1 MNNALPHV
9 RHGFG
14 AVRPYLYGHA
24 DLPDFIR
31 EVFGGEELERNAH
44 RHGGAN
50 VELRVADSILMVE
63 AAAPGGD
70 HAGKPRG
77 AVYVYL
83 PDVDAAHARALAL
96 GARSVM
102 EPDDRPW
109 GDRIAGIEDRHG
121 NTWWMASYRHRCV

>member
-1 MNNALPHV
+1 VTDAQPHV

-31 EVFGGEELERNAH
+31 QVFGGEELERNEH

-83 PDVDAAHARALAL
+83 PDVDAAYARALAL
-96 GARSVM
+96 GAASVM
-102 EPDDRPW
+102 QPDDRPW

-121 NTWWMASYRHRCV
+121 NTWWMATFSRRCV